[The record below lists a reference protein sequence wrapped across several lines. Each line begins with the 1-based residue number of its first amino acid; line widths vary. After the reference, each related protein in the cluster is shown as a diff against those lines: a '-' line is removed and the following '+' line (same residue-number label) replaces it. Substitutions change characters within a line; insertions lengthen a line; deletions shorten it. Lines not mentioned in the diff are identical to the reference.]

1 MGFALS
7 AIIDH
12 DHARSRL
19 RRLGP
24 AASVLLLIL
33 AAGCSGERPPRPQ
46 ADVGN
51 SDIMVPST
59 DVASA
64 PMPAAPVADV
74 PMEPAPV
81 ANSPLPAAPM
91 TPAPQQDRVVGL
103 AEEEENHTAQPAP
116 RSEPQ
121 YAGDYGFT
129 APVQNPVTAAEN
141 IYTMSKSEA
150 ACRTRLK
157 RLGVVFKEKP
167 PIHRSASCNI
177 DNPIEVS
184 GFNSGSIAF
193 KPAATLNC
201 QVTETF
207 ARWIK
212 GDLQPAARL
221 RYLSGI
227 NTIYNA
233 GGYSCRTMN
242 HRRGAKMS
250 EHSRGNAIDVTRIK
264 LNNGKDISV
273 RRPGFFAFREKGLLN
288 SVRSDA
294 CDYFTTVLGPGYNP
308 EHANHF
314 HFDLMQR
321 RSGYRACK

>member
-1 MGFALS
+1 MKGRDMSVALS
-7 AIIDH
+7 NRFHRYLI
-12 DHARSRL
+12 
-19 RRLGP
+19 P
-24 AASVLLLIL
+24 ASLALLTL

-46 ADVGN
+46 AEIGN
-51 SDIMVPST
+51 
-59 DVASA
+59 
-64 PMPAAPVADV
+64 ADV
-74 PMEPAPV
+74 MPPAPV
-81 ANSPLPAAPM
+81 APGPAAS
-91 TPAPQQDRVVGL
+91 ANPQHEERVVGL
-103 AEEEENHTAQPAP
+103 AEEIENNANEMTTQSQPH
-116 RSEPQ
+116 
-121 YAGDYGFT
+121 YTGDYGFAT
-129 APVQNPVTAAEN
+129 PVQNPVSTAEN
-141 IYTMSKSEA
+141 IYAMSNSDA

-157 RLGVVFKEKP
+157 RLGVVFTEKS
-167 PIHRSASCNI
+167 PINQSGSCRI

-201 QVTETF
+201 QVTEAF

-212 GDLQPAARL
+212 GDLQPSARL
-221 RYLSGI
+221 RYLSGV

-250 EHSRGNAIDVTRIK
+250 EHSRGNAIDVTKIV
-264 LNNGKDISV
+264 LNNGKSITV
-273 RRPGFFAFREKGLLN
+273 RKPGFFAFREKGLLN

-294 CDYFTTVLGPGYNP
+294 CDYFTTVLGPGYNR
-308 EHANHF
+308 EHADHF